1 MGTQEAP
8 LLLLHSLEEKGAPN
22 LNDPLFTSF
31 PWDTTGIVVI
41 KQQETHF
48 LSYLNR
54 ASRGEVIFK
63 GPFRTGQ

>member
-22 LNDPLFTSF
+22 LNEPPFTSF
-31 PWDTTGIVVI
+31 PWDIAGIIVI

-48 LSYLNR
+48 LSDLNR
-54 ASRGEVIFK
+54 ASGGEVIIK